1 MQFYAKTF
9 TLLRHYAKASKMPFP
24 VLHAYLY
31 ALFISAFFV
40 LFLRK
45 CRMKFSLRL
54 CFDLVVTGSWKPSRA
69 YTPPWVRISPLPPS
83 IKRTPCIYRGFL
95 HFQLGEYLKKA
106 AILAAFHIQS
116 VLHFYCCSTSFR
128 FSAFKPTFN
137 APSSGATKR
146 PFLFR
151 M

>member
-1 MQFYAKTF
+1 MHSSQDGSVAERFNATVLKTVEGLYPSVSSNLTASAK
-9 TLLRHYAKASKMPFP
+9 YQKN
-24 VLHAYLY
+24 
-31 ALFISAFFV
+31 
-40 LFLRK
+40 
-45 CRMKFSLRL
+45 
-54 CFDLVVTGSWKPSRA
+54 
-69 YTPPWVRISPLPPS
+69 
-83 IKRTPCIYRGFL
+83 PCIYRGFL